1 MKVRSLSIVEN
12 IIRVDIIDNEPE
24 NPKSRILETYYLI
37 NPGRDKLEALRK
49 AIENRLE
56 DETSQYNGLWN
67 VRKYI
72 NNNFLTLDIERMKIE
87 W

>member
-1 MKVRSLSIVEN
+1 MTEN

-37 NPGRDKLEALRK
+37 NPNRDKLEALRK
-49 AIENRLE
+49 AIEQRLD
-56 DETSQYNGLWN
+56 DENSEYKGLWDI
-67 VRKYI
+67 REYI
-72 NNNFLTLDIERMKIE
+72 NKNFLTLDIERMEIE

>member
-1 MKVRSLSIVEN
+1 MVEN

-37 NPGRDKLEALRK
+37 NPDRDKLEALRK
-49 AIENRLE
+49 AIEQRLD
-56 DETSQYNGLWN
+56 DENSEYKGLWDI
-67 VRKYI
+67 REYI
-72 NNNFLTLDIERMKIE
+72 NKIFLTLDIERMEIE

>member
-1 MKVRSLSIVEN
+1 MTEN

-37 NPGRDKLEALRK
+37 NPDRDKLEALRK
-49 AIENRLE
+49 AIENRFD
-56 DETSQYNGLWN
+56 DENSEYKGLWDI
-67 VRKYI
+67 RDYI
-72 NNNFLTLDIERMKIE
+72 NKNFLTLGIERTEIK

>member
-1 MKVRSLSIVEN
+1 MVEN

-24 NPKSRILETYYLI
+24 NLKGRIPETYYLI
-37 NPGRDKLEALRK
+37 NPDRDKLEALRK

-56 DETSQYNGLWN
+56 NENSQYNGLWN
-67 VRKYI
+67 VREYV
-72 NNNFLTLDIERMKIE
+72 NNNFLTLDIERMEIE